1 MDQDFYFEESNPKWV
16 TVIIVILVIAG
27 LGAGYYFYKE
37 YKKQVIKVKDVTIE
51 LGSKPSENV
60 SSYATGA
67 TDGYTLS
74 LPDNLVNE
82 DGNTYMVGEYS
93 YKLKK
98 DDTIKRGK
106 IFVKD
111 TTAPNVTVKEITV
124 GVNEEFEPFEFLD
137 TCDDLSLPCKTS
149 YKKDAYAK
157 LNEKAGRYNLEIV
170 VEDKYG
176 NKVSKDVVLNVSDSE
191 SLLSVKQADDVVV
204 SMTPEDK
211 DWDKSYTY
219 KFPKAVAAD
228 SDDYE
233 AKFLEINT
241 MDFSGKFEKK
251 ITNQYSITTYNKY
264 GYAIGISVKLF
275 FEDNTTKYLTES
287 DLKEEN

>member
-16 TVIIVILVIAG
+16 TIIIIILVIAG
-27 LGAGYYFYKE
+27 LGVGYYFYKE
-37 YKKQVIKVKDVTIE
+37 YKKQVIKVHDVTIE
-51 LGSKPSENV
+51 LGSKPSSNV
-60 SSYATGA
+60 SDYASGA

-82 DGNTYMVGEYS
+82 DGSTYMVGEYS

-98 DDTIKRGK
+98 GDTLKKGK

-111 TTAPNVTVKEITV
+111 TTAPEVTVKEITV

-137 TCDDLSLPCKTS
+137 TCNDLSLPCKTT
-149 YKKDAYAK
+149 YKKDSYAK
-157 LNEKAGRYNLEIV
+157 LNEKAGKYNLEIV

-176 NKVSKDVVLNVSDSE
+176 NKVSKDVVLNVSETE
-191 SLLSVKQADDVVV
+191 SLLSLKQNDDEVV

-211 DWDKSYTY
+211 DWNKTYTY
-219 KFPKAVAAD
+219 KFPKAVP
-228 SDDYE
+228 SDGDEYE
-233 AKFLEINT
+233 GKFLEINS
-241 MDFSGKFEKK
+241 MDFSDKFDKK

-275 FEDNTTKYLTES
+275 FDDNTTKYLTES

>member
-16 TVIIVILVIAG
+16 TIIIVILVIAG
-27 LGAGYYFYKE
+27 LSAGYYFYKE
-37 YKKQVIKVKDVTIE
+37 YKKQVVKVKDVTIE
-51 LGSKPSENV
+51 LGSKPSEDI
-60 SSYATGA
+60 SSYASGA

-82 DGNTYMVGEYS
+82 EGNTYMVGEYS
-93 YKLKK
+93 YKIKK
-98 DDTIKRGK
+98 GDSTKRGK

-111 TTAPNVTVKEITV
+111 TTAPTVTVKEITV
-124 GVNEEFEPFEFLD
+124 GVKEEFDSYEFLEY
-137 TCDDLSLPCKTS
+137 CNDLSLPCKTS
-149 YKKDAYAK
+149 YKKDSYAK
-157 LNEKAGRYNLEIV
+157 LNEKAGKYDLEIF

-176 NKVSKDVVLNVSDSE
+176 NKVSKDVVLNVSETE
-191 SLLSVKQADDVVV
+191 SLLSLKQNDDVVV

-211 DWDKSYTY
+211 DWNKTYTY
-219 KFPKAVAAD
+219 KFPKAVPSD
-228 SDDYE
+228 SDEYE
-233 AKFLEINT
+233 AKFLEINS
-241 MDFSGKFEKK
+241 MDFSSKFDKK

-275 FEDNTTKYLTES
+275 FEDNATQYLTES

>member
-157 LNEKAGRYNLEIV
+157 LNETAGRYNLEII

-219 KFPKAVAAD
+219 KFPKAVVAD

-287 DLKEEN
+287 DLKDEN

>member
-16 TVIIVILVIAG
+16 TIIIVILVIAG

-37 YKKQVIKVKDVTIE
+37 YKKQVVKVKDVTVE
-51 LGSKPSENV
+51 LGSKPSEDI
-60 SSYATGA
+60 SSYASGA

-82 DGNTYMVGEYS
+82 EGNTYMVGEYS
-93 YKLKK
+93 YKIKK
-98 DDTIKRGK
+98 GDSTKRGK

-137 TCDDLSLPCKTS
+137 SCDDLSLPCKTS
-149 YKKDAYAK
+149 YKKDSYAK
-157 LNEKAGRYNLEIV
+157 LNEKAGKYDLEIV

-176 NKVSKDVVLNVSDSE
+176 NKVSKDVVLNVSETE
-191 SLLSVKQADDVVV
+191 SLLSLKQNDDVVV

-211 DWDKSYTY
+211 DWNKTYTY
-219 KFPKAVAAD
+219 KFPKAVP
-228 SDDYE
+228 SDGDEYE
-233 AKFLEINT
+233 GKFLEINS
-241 MDFSGKFEKK
+241 MDFSSKFDKK

-275 FEDNTTKYLTES
+275 FEDNTTQYLTES